1 MHTETLYEIIA
12 DLIAER
18 RKAHKEP
25 QAVTW
30 IEIYKRVAEPYD
42 ITGEQLQRGLNKL
55 VEAQRVIRSR
65 SLNYDMYYLNIENDE
80 TRD

>member
-1 MHTETLYEIIA
+1 MSTETLYRIIS

-18 RKAHKEP
+18 CKAHKEP

-30 IEIYKRVAEPYD
+30 IEIYKHIAGPYD
-42 ITGEQLQRGLNKL
+42 ITGEQLQRGLNRL
-55 VEAQRVIRSR
+55 VAEKRIVRSR
-65 SLNYDMYYLNIENDE
+65 SLNYDMYYLNTENDE